1 MQLTLS
7 GLALLL
13 GAVPIFLASAY
24 EPRLSQVGGW
34 WMAAVLVLALL
45 DALVTRRVAR
55 VEAVRE
61 VEAKLS
67 LGAANRVRIRVRN
80 RSRWPLKLQI
90 KDSPPVRFRTPERMR
105 SLALEPFGD
114 GDLSYVTTPLERGDF
129 TFGDLYLRGRGR
141 LGLTAWQRR
150 LPAAQE
156 VKVYPNLME
165 VERYDLLARS
175 QRLTEVGFR
184 ALRQRGEGT
193 QFESLR
199 EYVPDDEF
207 RSIDWKATARRTR
220 PITRQYEVERSQN
233 VILMLDT
240 GRMMRAQVSSHP
252 PGVTGEE
259 PLPMSKLDHGI
270 NAALLL
276 AHVAVAHDDAVGLVA
291 FGSGLHCFLPPRKG
305 RAQIGR
311 MVDQMYALQPAL
323 EEPDYPLAFSL
334 LTQRSRKRALV
345 VVFTDLVDADAS
357 QRLLAQLVALRPR
370 YLPLLVTLRDGDLER
385 VARGVPTEVEGAY
398 QKAVAGQVLAARET
412 ALARLRAR
420 GVLVVDVPAGALSV
434 AAVNEYLRL
443 KNTGRL

>member
-13 GAVPIFLASAY
+13 GAVPVFLSSAY
-24 EPRLSQVGGW
+24 EPRLARVGGW
-34 WMAAVLVLALL
+34 WMAAVVLLALL

-55 VEAVRE
+55 VEALRE
-61 VEAKLS
+61 VDAKLS
-67 LGAANRVRIRVRN
+67 LGAANRVRIKLRN
-80 RSRWPLKLQI
+80 RSRWPLKLQV

-105 SLALEPFGD
+105 SLSLEPFGS
-114 GDLSYVTTPLERGDF
+114 GEVTYVTTPLERGDF

-150 LPAAQE
+150 LPATQE
-156 VKVYPNLME
+156 VKVYPNLVE

-175 QRLTEVGFR
+175 QRLTEVGFH

-207 RSIDWKATARRTR
+207 RSIDWKATARRGK

-240 GRMMRAQVSSHP
+240 GRMMRAQVSSRP
-252 PGVTGEE
+252 PGTAGGE

-291 FGSGLHCFLPPRKG
+291 FGSSLHCFLPPRKG

-311 MVDQMYALQPAL
+311 LVDQMYALQPAL

-385 VARGVPTEVEGAY
+385 VARGVPAQVEGAY

-420 GVLVVDVPAGALSV
+420 GVLVVDVPAGTLSV